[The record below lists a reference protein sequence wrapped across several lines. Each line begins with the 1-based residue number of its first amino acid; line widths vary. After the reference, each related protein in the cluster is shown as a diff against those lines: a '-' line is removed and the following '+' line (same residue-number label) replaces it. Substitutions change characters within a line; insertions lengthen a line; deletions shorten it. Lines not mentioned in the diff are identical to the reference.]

1 MEISLTTTAIAAL
14 AGMCGTLIGGMETF
28 IMYGA
33 VVIVQCIMTA
43 CGADT
48 TAYTTWL
55 VNLFFLPACIFNGTV
70 GATGYAAKKYDIGA
84 WQIERSL
91 AFTHD
96 PLVLLVGAVTAVFGY
111 VLCALIT
118 NTGFGVDAGSVSVVV
133 TGILCRLCFP
143 GQQRINKDAFRA
155 LNDGKKW
162 IYDICVAAVCAASA
176 ALLVEM
182 TGFMSIGFAISA
194 FLLLF
199 QLSDKSVPS
208 THHITMTAG
217 YAIVLSGGNLL
228 VAILAGIVAQVI
240 FTLFGAF
247 YNMGCGSHIDP
258 PAVAIGLCSLL
269 LYMIF

>member
-1 MEISLTTTAIAAL
+1 MEISLTTSAVAAL

-33 VVIVQCIMTA
+33 VVIVQCIMTV

-55 VNLFFLPACIFNGTV
+55 VNLFFLPACIFNGAV
-70 GATGYAAKKYDIGA
+70 GATGYAAKKYDIEA

-96 PLVLLVGAVTAVFGY
+96 PLVLAVGAVTAVFGY

-133 TGILCRLCFP
+133 TGILCRVCFP
-143 GQQRINKDAFRA
+143 GRQKVNKVAFRA
-155 LNDGKKW
+155 LNDRKKW
-162 IYDICVAAVCAASA
+162 MYDICVAAVCAASS

-199 QLSDKSVPS
+199 QLSDKAVPS

-217 YAIVLSGGNLL
+217 YAVALSGGNLFTA
-228 VAILAGIVAQVI
+228 VLAGIAAQVI
-240 FTLFGAF
+240 FTLFGSF
-247 YNMGCGSHIDP
+247 FNMGCGSHIDP
-258 PAVAIGLCSLL
+258 PAVAIGLCSLV

>member
-1 MEISLTTTAIAAL
+1 MEISLTTAAIAAL
-14 AGMCGTLIGGMETF
+14 AGMCGTLIGGMQTF
-28 IMYGA
+28 IIYGA
-33 VVIVQCIMTA
+33 AVILQCIMTA
-43 CGADT
+43 CGADVS
-48 TAYTTWL
+48 AYTTWL

-70 GATGYAAKKYDIGA
+70 GATGYAARKYDIEA

-91 AFTHD
+91 ALTHD

-143 GQQRINKDAFRA
+143 GAQRVNKDAFRA

-176 ALLVEM
+176 ALLVQM

-199 QLSDKSVPS
+199 QLSDKAVPS

-228 VAILAGIVAQVI
+228 VAIVAGIVAQVI

-247 YNMGCGSHIDP
+247 FNMGCGSHIDP
-258 PAVAIGLCSLL
+258 PAVAIGLCSFV

>member
-1 MEISLTTTAIAAL
+1 MEISLTTAAIATL
-14 AGMCGTLIGGMETF
+14 AGMCGTLIGGMQTF
-28 IMYGA
+28 IIYGA
-33 VVIVQCIMTA
+33 AVILQCIMTA
-43 CGADT
+43 CGADVS
-48 TAYTTWL
+48 AYTTWL

-70 GATGYAAKKYDIGA
+70 GATGYAARKYDIEA

-143 GQQRINKDAFRA
+143 GAQRVNKDAFRA

-176 ALLVEM
+176 ALLVQM

-199 QLSDKSVPS
+199 QLSDKAVPS

-228 VAILAGIVAQVI
+228 VAIVAGIVAQVI

-247 YNMGCGSHIDP
+247 FNMGCGSHIDP
-258 PAVAIGLCSLL
+258 PAVSIGLCSLV

>member
-1 MEISLTTTAIAAL
+1 MEISLTTAAVASL

-28 IMYGA
+28 IIYGA
-33 VVIVQCIMTA
+33 VVILQCVMNV
-43 CGADT
+43 CGVDT
-48 TAYTTWL
+48 TVYTTWL

-70 GATGYAAKKYDIGA
+70 GATAYAAKKHDIEP

-96 PLVLLVGAVTAVFGY
+96 PVVMLVGGVTAVIGY

-143 GQQRINKDAFRA
+143 GSQKVNKDAFRA
-155 LNDGKKW
+155 LNDRKKW
-162 IYDICVAAVCAASA
+162 IYDLLVAAVCASSA
-176 ALLVEM
+176 ALLVQL

-199 QLSDKSVPS
+199 QLSDKAFPS

-228 VAILAGIVAQVI
+228 VAIVAGMVAQVI

-247 YNMGCGSHIDP
+247 FNMGCGSHIDP
-258 PAVAIGLCSLL
+258 PAVAIGLCSLV

>member
-1 MEISLTTTAIAAL
+1 MEISLTTAAIAAL
-14 AGMCGTLIGGMETF
+14 AGMCGTLIGGMQTF
-28 IMYGA
+28 IIYGA
-33 VVIVQCIMTA
+33 AVILQCIMTA
-43 CGADT
+43 CGADVS
-48 TAYTTWL
+48 AYTTWL
-55 VNLFFLPACIFNGTV
+55 VNLFFLPACIFNGAV
-70 GATGYAAKKYDIGA
+70 GATGYAARKYDIEA

-143 GQQRINKDAFRA
+143 GAQRVNKDAFRA

-176 ALLVEM
+176 ALLVQM

-199 QLSDKSVPS
+199 QLSDKAVPS

-228 VAILAGIVAQVI
+228 VAIVAGIVAQVI

-247 YNMGCGSHIDP
+247 FNMGCGSHIDP
-258 PAVAIGLCSLL
+258 PAVSIGLCSLV